1 MRARTD
7 VAVPASYLLL
17 PLASYLLWAVFV
29 VAWWGAGAGLRTGDL
44 ALVVSVLGIVGLAA
58 SAAASYVVY
67 TLMNRANKH
76 FSRTRA
82 LLCRAIDELHSRIG
96 TAGHGALLP
105 LSSADESLY
114 KLSRGEHERSAVMWA
129 LLASIPVIG
138 GMFLVAALWLVSRDF
153 TKHARLEE
161 LVLEDVDRSMK
172 GNGLQGISVRHA
184 SVASRDILG
193 VLVSIVSLIELLSAF
208 LLGPAGCLVLIYLT
222 VGAFSLVWLD
232 LSIRDP
238 TVHFSFHSQFE
249 SDILRSL
256 PDAVGEASNVGAG

>member
-1 MRARTD
+1 MRTRTD

-29 VAWWGAGAGLRTGDL
+29 VAWWGAGAGLGTDDL
-44 ALVVSVLGIVGLAA
+44 ALVVNVLGIVGLAA

-76 FSRTRA
+76 FSRTQA
-82 LLCRAIDELHSRIG
+82 LLGKAIDELQSRIG

-105 LSSADESLY
+105 LSSADEGLY
-114 KLSRGEHERSAVMWA
+114 KLSRGEHERSAVLWA

-138 GMFLVAALWLVSRDF
+138 WMFLVAALWLVSRDF

-256 PDAVGEASNVGAG
+256 PDAVGGASNVGAG